1 MEAINLSYVN
11 WDTFKELN
19 AKCQSFLKVRIEKV
33 LDKDFCTVIID
44 GRTEKQ
50 KISDIIRG
58 VADQKLK
65 VTNPSVLKNWTG
77 FNAADRNITERQ
89 NFISDIKEFSKNK
102 PTYFFK
108 IGEEV
113 HYGHWI
119 HPKVVEILEDGLGY
133 KLRGETKS
141 RNITTGGKEKISTS
155 EIYAEWHQIRPL
167 NESTESLV
175 RNENLP
181 VLNYSQRTMDSLLTN
196 IYNFGVDF
204 EPKYQRGLVWEQK
217 DKDLLIDSIFNGV
230 DIGKFVFIR
239 RPYGSYG
246 SPSLEILDGKQR
258 LHTIQ
263 EFYENRFPYKGKYF
277 NDLSYKDQSYFRNY
291 NISYADIKGDISD
304 KQKYEIF
311 IRLNT
316 GGRQID
322 HKQIEYVEFLLARES

>member
-1 MEAINLSYVN
+1 
-11 WDTFKELN
+11 
-19 AKCQSFLKVRIEKV
+19 
-33 LDKDFCTVIID
+33 
-44 GRTEKQ
+44 
-50 KISDIIRG
+50 
-58 VADQKLK
+58 
-65 VTNPSVLKNWTG
+65 
-77 FNAADRNITERQ
+77 
-89 NFISDIKEFSKNK
+89 
-102 PTYFFK
+102 
-108 IGEEV
+108 
-113 HYGHWI
+113 
-119 HPKVVEILEDGLGY
+119 
-133 KLRGETKS
+133 
-141 RNITTGGKEKISTS
+141 
-155 EIYAEWHQIRPL
+155 
-167 NESTESLV
+167 
-175 RNENLP
+175 
-181 VLNYSQRTMDSLLTN
+181 MDSLLTN

-239 RPYGSYG
+239 RPYGGYG